1 MLTDF
6 DAIKEIENLKISTE
20 NIEAEMEKMKSRRL
34 GSTDLMKIE
43 EGDESSST
51 QQLQSQRLEQSNSQ
65 RTVPSV
71 LKSES
76 LHQNMDSIPENKEDF
91 FDPEEEE
98 VENNSDF
105 GDQNYI
111 DFADQGAKNIM
122 YQISD
127 AIPED
132 LEGENSS
139 LNELTEYLNP

>member
-1 MLTDF
+1 
-6 DAIKEIENLKISTE
+6 
-20 NIEAEMEKMKSRRL
+20 
-34 GSTDLMKIE
+34 
-43 EGDESSST
+43 
-51 QQLQSQRLEQSNSQ
+51 
-65 RTVPSV
+65 VPSV

-122 YQISD
+122 Y
-127 AIPED
+127 
-132 LEGENSS
+132 
-139 LNELTEYLNP
+139 